1 MKLTGNK
8 GEWCEF
14 YAFLKIVCDRH
25 LVSADENLNAI
36 ADQIT
41 KVIKAYRQEK
51 SGIKVY
57 DLEENNISIYSQS
70 DTSEIN
76 PVKIGYVDYAAL
88 KSSVKIIFDRIKI
101 EDGTFTVD
109 EAASVMDLLHC
120 STIKAGNADKEDL
133 KLVLDDYKNHKLV
146 ETGFSIKS
154 DLGSPPTLLNASGA
168 TNFTYELKNHRSD
181 VSLTTEINSIKGVQ
195 GRIAKIQESGAE
207 ICFSDVKNKTF
218 FANLRRADSLLP
230 QILAE
235 FLLSYFKGE
244 DRKISEL
251 TDRVAKTEA
260 VQKMHFNKEDVKF
273 KISQFLKH
281 VALGMV
287 PNKAWSGIQRAD
299 GGYIIVKDSGD
310 LVCFH
315 IHNLDRFMQYLFKN
329 TKLDTPSTSRHK
341 FGFVYEKNGRFF
353 IDLNLQIRF
362 I

>member
-14 YAFLKIVCDRH
+14 YAFLKIICDRH
-25 LVSADENLNAI
+25 IVSADENLNAI
-36 ADQIT
+36 ANQIT
-41 KVIKAYRQEK
+41 KVITAYRQEK
-51 SGIKVY
+51 SGVKVY
-57 DLEENNISIYSQS
+57 GLEESNISIYSQS
-70 DTSEIN
+70 GAAEIN
-76 PVKIGYVDYAAL
+76 PVKIGYIDYASL
-88 KSSVKIIFDRIKI
+88 KSSVKIIFDRIKR
-101 EDGTFTVD
+101 EEGTFTVD
-109 EAASVMDLLHC
+109 EAASVMEALHC
-120 STIKAGNADKEDL
+120 SSLKAGSADKEDL

-154 DLGSPPTLLNASGA
+154 DLGSPPTLLNASGT
-168 TNFTYELKNHRSD
+168 TNFTYELKDFGSD

-195 GRIAKIQESGAE
+195 GRIARIQELGAE
-207 ICFSDVKNKTF
+207 ICFSEIKNKTF
-218 FANLRRADSLLP
+218 LANLRRADSLLP

-235 FLLSYFKGE
+235 FLLTYFKGE

-260 VQKMHFNKEDVKF
+260 VQKMHFDQEDVKF

-287 PNKAWSGIQRAD
+287 PNKTWSGIQRAD

-329 TKLDTPSTSRHK
+329 TKLDTPSTARHK
-341 FGFVYEKNGRFF
+341 FGFVYQNAGSYF